1 MDWNNNLYEVEIKN
15 ADSIETCVHHQRI
28 YKNNEIMAINEI
40 KKMDLYQK

>member
-1 MDWNNNLYEVEIKN
+1 MDWNNNLYEIEIKN
-15 ADSIETCVHHQRI
+15 ADSIHHQRI